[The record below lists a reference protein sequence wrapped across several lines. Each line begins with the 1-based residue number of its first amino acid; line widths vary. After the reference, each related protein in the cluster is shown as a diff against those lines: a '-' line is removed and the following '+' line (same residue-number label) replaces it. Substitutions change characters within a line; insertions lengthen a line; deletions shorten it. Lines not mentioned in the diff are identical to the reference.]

1 MLQILQTFAI
11 VPHIHQR
18 DTQPIVQFEVIAI
31 IVESTSEY
39 LDCLCHPIIFIMLLA
54 LEEQLREVTH
64 FYGKASLVGEV
75 GEAAGIPLK
84 FFGMRYLP
92 CRFTH

>member
-1 MLQILQTFAI
+1 MLQILQTFA
-11 VPHIHQR
+11 VVAHIHQG
-18 DTQPIVQFEVIAI
+18 DTQPIVQFEVVAI
-31 IVESTSEY
+31 IVESTSEN
-39 LDCLCHPIIFIMLLA
+39 LDGICHPIIFIMLLA
-54 LEEQLREVTH
+54 LEEQLGEVAH
-64 FYGKASLVGEV
+64 FDGEGSLVGEV